1 MNKILLTIATVL
13 VAGCSSAPPTIQE
26 GPDAQVSFD
35 GLHVVDN
42 SVFKLAWADPEVDFS
57 QYNKIMPGGAFF
69 EYRAVKNKSRSGR
82 ALSSQR
88 EFYIDDKARERLEAI
103 VSEIFNEEVA
113 KSTRFTV
120 TDAPGPDV
128 LIIRGGLHDI
138 VSFVPPETVGR
149 SDIYLSEVGEITLLL
164 EVVDSR
170 SNEVIMRAVE
180 RRAAES
186 AYAMRSSPVTTW
198 SEIRRL
204 TRRWA
209 TKLRDGLDAIPE
221 A

>member
-1 MNKILLTIATVL
+1 M
-13 VAGCSSAPPTIQE
+13 
-26 GPDAQVSFD
+26 
-35 GLHVVDN
+35 
-42 SVFKLAWADPEVDFS
+42 
-57 QYNKIMPGGAFF
+57 
-69 EYRAVKNKSRSGR
+69 
-82 ALSSQR
+82 
-88 EFYIDDKARERLEAI
+88 
-103 VSEIFNEEVA
+103 
-113 KSTRFTV
+113 
-120 TDAPGPDV
+120 

-149 SDIYLSEVGEITLLL
+149 SDIYLSEVGEITLIL

-180 RRAAES
+180 RRAAEG

-198 SEIRRL
+198 SEVRRL

-209 TKLRDGLDAIPE
+209 IKLRDGLDSVPE